1 MAAKHRDPRAACWQI
16 APRFGNLLCH
26 RAAWQFGGWLLN
38 KCGRCRIWNFK
49 KNKTRRTLSRDASCP
64 WNHSVNVTHG
74 HLSRCVLT
82 PALRHDRRD
91 KEPSDAKK
99 KKKNPSESQISLS
112 KMSEHRANGR
122 QPRSL
127 RVAEGEVGR
136 GREIGEVLC
145 WVSIRG
151 TSQGLYTALSHVL
164 EGIASRFQAGTTIKQ
179 NGHYKEGNFPLV
191 LQTASDSLRLWSS
204 FKRNGGSGCGSDR
217 FSTLIEPFRP
227 NVKPLSLKLNLQLFS
242 GAKNEEK
249 LNKIPEFNSI
259 VGLIPWDIWNT
270 LWDTVCT
277 LHHWVL

>member
-1 MAAKHRDPRAACWQI
+1 MIIQKWLLFSFPISKQTVMAAKHRDPRAACWQI
-16 APRFGNLLCH
+16 ARRFGNLLCH

-38 KCGRCRIWNFK
+38 RCGRCRIGTLK
-49 KNKTRRTLSRDASCP
+49 KTRRTLSRDASCT
-64 WNHSVNVTHG
+64 SEIT
-74 HLSRCVLT
+74 LSTSLMVICQDVYSHQHCTMTDVIKNLQ
-82 PALRHDRRD
+82 RR
-91 KEPSDAKK
+91 KRKK
-99 KKKNPSESQISLS
+99 ISLS

-151 TSQGLYTALSHVL
+151 TSQGLYAALSHVL

-179 NGHYKEGNFPLV
+179 NGHYKQGNFPLV
-191 LQTASDSLRLWSS
+191 LQTASGSLRLWSS

-227 NVKPLSLKLNLQLFS
+227 NAKPLSLKLNLQLFS
-242 GAKNEEK
+242 GAKNSIRF
-249 LNKIPEFNSI
+249 LN
-259 VGLIPWDIWNT
+259 LI
-270 LWDTVCT
+270 
-277 LHHWVL
+277 